1 MKNQRY
7 NKEGGIRMITCL
19 PEEILLEVLERTCK
33 YTIDDEVLNE
43 AKKLYEKEIA
53 ERSKKNTLL
62 TKIHYSP
69 I

>member
-1 MKNQRY
+1 
-7 NKEGGIRMITCL
+7 MITCL

-62 TKIHYSP
+62 TYQKGST
-69 I
+69 